1 MSSLQ
6 SVRTPGVE
14 LGTSGLG
21 TGPEASIAAIAAISF
36 DLFRSDLSGLH
47 LA

>member
-1 MSSLQ
+1 
-6 SVRTPGVE
+6 VE

-21 TGPEASIAAIAAISF
+21 TGPEASIASIAAIAAISF
-36 DLFRSDLSGLH
+36 DLFRSDLSGFH